1 MSKGEAHMPRPVLA
15 CLLAALVAT
24 PVVALP
30 APPDATRTVP
40 VRFARGASAATVKG
54 TVRGYDT
61 VDYVLGA
68 RQGQRLTVAMR
79 TSNAS
84 SYFTVLP
91 PGQEVEAP
99 EGGSTV
105 TDYSGVLTASGDWR
119 VRVFLMR
126 NAARRAERAN
136 YTLSFAIR

>member
-1 MSKGEAHMPRPVLA
+1 MSRPVLV

-30 APPDATRTVP
+30 APSDATRTVP
-40 VRFARGASAATVKG
+40 VRFARGASSATVKG
-54 TVRGYDT
+54 AVRGYDT

-68 RQGQRLTVAMR
+68 RQGQRLTVSMR

-91 PGQEVEAP
+91 PGEDAEAP
-99 EGGSTV
+99 EGGATV
-105 TDYSGVLTASGDWR
+105 TDYNGVLTASGDWR

-136 YTLSFAIR
+136 YTLTLAIR